1 MTRRTSRALLSAMLL
16 ALPATGWQQAA
27 AQNSPGGQLKCEVLG
42 GIGFVFG
49 SLKALDCV
57 FTPNV
62 GGREFYKGT
71 INKYGVDLGFQRRG
85 TILWAVLSPRLTS
98 PGELDSKYV
107 GATAQVVVGVGASAN
122 ALAGTNKIVL
132 NPLSGGGAI
141 GLNVAA
147 GIAGLEL
154 AYVHPH

>member
-1 MTRRTSRALLSAMLL
+1 MTRRTSPALLSATLL
-16 ALPATGWQQAA
+16 ALLSTVSQPAT

-42 GIGFVFG
+42 GVGFVFG
-49 SLKALDCV
+49 SSKALDCV

-71 INKYGVDLGFQRRG
+71 INKFGIDLGFQRRG
-85 TILWAVLSPRLTS
+85 TILWAVLSPRLTI
-98 PGELDSKYV
+98 PGELEGKYV
-107 GATAQVVVGVGASAN
+107 GATAQVVAGVGASAN
-122 ALAGTNKIVL
+122 ALVGTNKIVL